1 MVTCKQQALMKEE
14 PITAIPSA
22 PPGKCLARRKGYMI
36 TCLNIQFKA
45 SGHCITQYLNQAHHW
60 AVMNSNRRRLEF
72 LPKCWQNNPHKKQH
86 QYSSARACFSEPF
99 LKSYGPSIIY
109 SHQLHSRVLR
119 TDQKACN
126 FCLRKTGLSSLR
138 EEAQMPSKL
147 AGLFI
152 TISKSE
158 KLEKSFKIWFIGM

>member
-1 MVTCKQQALMKEE
+1 MVTCKQQTLMKEE

-60 AVMNSNRRRLEF
+60 AVMNSNRSRLEF
-72 LPKCWQNNPHKKQH
+72 LPERWQNNPHKKQH

-109 SHQLHSRVLR
+109 SRQLHSRDLR
-119 TDQKACN
+119 TDDK
-126 FCLRKTGLSSLR
+126 RPVTSL
-138 EEAQMPSKL
+138 
-147 AGLFI
+147 F
-152 TISKSE
+152 E
-158 KLEKSFKIWFIGM
+158 KNRVIFPKGRSTDAIQIAWTFYYY